1 MNRIKEPILFL
12 AMCFFI
18 FAGIPGLAVQKD
30 EEFNKI
36 AKMNARELMVKT
48 KEVMDKKYPQE
59 NWETYKFPKFV
70 FVHEAVTLGYKISVK
85 EPQLLASLPCYC
97 LCDVMGHKNLLYCFL
112 EKGVIG
118 GNLDDHASTCNICIT
133 EAMRAFL
140 WKNIGATEAEMLK
153 ALKEIYG

>member
-1 MNRIKEPILFL
+1 MKKVKTSILFFSMFFFFL
-12 AMCFFI
+12 AAI
-18 FAGIPGLAVQKD
+18 TGYAAQKD

-36 AKMNARELMVKT
+36 SKMNARELMVKT
-48 KEVMDKKYPQE
+48 KEVMEAKYPRE
-59 NWETYKFPKFV
+59 NWENYKFPKFV

-85 EPQLLASLPCYC
+85 EPQLLAGLPCYC
-97 LCDVMGHKNLLYCFL
+97 LCEVMGHKNLSYCFL

-118 GNLDDHASTCNICIT
+118 GSFDEHASTCNICVT

-140 WKNIGATEAEMLK
+140 WKSIGATEAEMLK

>member
-1 MNRIKEPILFL
+1 MNRIMTPILVLGMFS
-12 AMCFFI
+12 FI
-18 FAGIPGLAVQKD
+18 LAGITGYAAQKD
-30 EEFNKI
+30 EELNKI

-48 KEVMDKKYPQE
+48 KEIMDAKYPKE
-59 NWETYKFPKFV
+59 NWEQYKFPKFV
-70 FVHEAVTLGYKISVK
+70 FVHEAVTLGYKIAVK

-97 LCDVMGHKNLLYCFL
+97 LCDVMGHKNLFYCFL

-118 GNLDDHASTCNICIT
+118 GSFDEHASTCNICIT

>member
-1 MNRIKEPILFL
+1 MGKIKTSILVL
-12 AMCFFI
+12 LMVFFI
-18 FAGIPGLAVQKD
+18 LAGATGYSAQKD

-36 AKMNARELMVKT
+36 AKMNARELMAKT
-48 KEVMDKKYPQE
+48 KEVMEAKYAQE
-59 NWETYKFPKFV
+59 NWENYKFPKFV

-97 LCDVMGHKNLLYCFL
+97 LCDVMGHRNLLYCFL

-118 GNLDDHASTCNICIT
+118 GNFDEHASTCNICIT

-140 WKNIGATEAEMLK
+140 WKNIGATEPEMLK

>member
-1 MNRIKEPILFL
+1 MTPILVLGMFS
-12 AMCFFI
+12 FI
-18 FAGIPGLAVQKD
+18 LAGITGYAAQKD
-30 EEFNKI
+30 EELNKI

-48 KEVMDKKYPQE
+48 KEIMDAKYPKE
-59 NWETYKFPKFV
+59 NWEQYKFPKFV
-70 FVHEAVTLGYKISVK
+70 FVHEAVTLGYKIAVK
-85 EPQLLASLPCYC
+85 EQQLLASLPCYC
-97 LCDVMGHKNLLYCFL
+97 LCDVMGHKNLFYCFL

-118 GNLDDHASTCNICIT
+118 GSFDEHASTCNICIT

>member
-1 MNRIKEPILFL
+1 MKNLKTPILVLSVF
-12 AMCFFI
+12 FFI
-18 FAGIPGLAVQKD
+18 LTGLTGYSAQKD

-36 AKMNARELMVKT
+36 AKMNTKELWAKT
-48 KEVMDKKYPQE
+48 KEVMEAKYPQE
-59 NWETYKFPKFV
+59 NWENYKFPKFV

-85 EPQLLASLPCYC
+85 EPHLLAGLPCYC
-97 LCDVMGHKNLLYCFL
+97 LCDAMGHKNLSYCFL

-118 GNLDDHASTCNICIT
+118 GNFDEHASTCNICIT

-140 WKNIGATEAEMLK
+140 WKNMGATEPEMLK

>member
-1 MNRIKEPILFL
+1 MKKVKTSILVITL
-12 AMCFFI
+12 LYSI
-18 FAGIPGLAVQKD
+18 LAGITGYSAEKA

-36 AKMNARELMVKT
+36 EKMNAKELMVKT
-48 KEVMDKKYPQE
+48 REVMDAKYPQE
-59 NWETYKFPKFV
+59 NWENYKFPKFV
-70 FVHEAVTLGYKISVK
+70 FVHEAVTLGYKIAIK

-97 LCDVMGHKNLLYCFL
+97 FCDVMGHKNLLYCFL

-118 GNLDDHASTCNICIT
+118 GNFDEHASTCNICIT

-140 WKNIGATEAEMLK
+140 WKNIGATEPEMLK

>member
-1 MNRIKEPILFL
+1 MKKIKPFILVLSIF
-12 AMCFFI
+12 FFI
-18 FAGIPGLAVQKD
+18 LAAMPGYAAPKAD
-30 EEFNKI
+30 EINKI
-36 AKMNARELMVKT
+36 ARMNARELMEKT
-48 KEVMDKKYPQE
+48 REVMEAKYPRE
-59 NWETYKFPKFV
+59 NWESYKFPKFV

-85 EPQLLASLPCYC
+85 EPQLLAGLPCYC
-97 LCDVMGHKNLLYCFL
+97 LCDVMGHKNLFYCFL

-118 GNLDDHASTCNICIT
+118 GSFDEHASTCNICIT

>member
-1 MNRIKEPILFL
+1 MNRIKTPILVL
-12 AMCFFI
+12 AMFSFI
-18 FAGIPGLAVQKD
+18 LAGITGYAAPKNED
-30 EEFNKI
+30 FNKI
-36 AKMNARELMVKT
+36 AKMNAKELMVKT
-48 KEVMDKKYPQE
+48 KEVMDTKYPQE

-118 GNLDDHASTCNICIT
+118 GNFDDHASTCNICIT

>member
-1 MNRIKEPILFL
+1 MTPILVLGMFS
-12 AMCFFI
+12 FI
-18 FAGIPGLAVQKD
+18 LAGITGYAAQKD
-30 EEFNKI
+30 EELNKI

-48 KEVMDKKYPQE
+48 KEIMDAKYPKE
-59 NWETYKFPKFV
+59 NWEQYKFPKFV
-70 FVHEAVTLGYKISVK
+70 FVHEAVTLGYKIAVK

-97 LCDVMGHKNLLYCFL
+97 LCDVMGHKNLFYCFL

-118 GNLDDHASTCNICIT
+118 GSFDEHASTCNICIT